1 MPLEQTPQQAPGG
14 TRLAP
19 RFLRYVIASDP
30 RRFALSFGLLVLGG
44 LTEGLSVLLVI
55 PLLGL
60 VGEDGVARLD
70 VPVPFLGTLAVSLAG
85 LLAALVGLIALHAVF
100 MRYKNIFLA
109 RFLFDML
116 NRLRLDLFGAI
127 ARLRWDF
134 FSRQSRSDL
143 HHLLTSDVER
153 LYGAAM
159 AAMVL
164 LQTFVLLAVYLAVSW
179 FISPAMT
186 LLSAALGAI
195 LILALAPV
203 RRRAA
208 AFGRERTANK
218 REQYRTVSDFLG
230 GLKTAKIH
238 SVEDRYQNRLA
249 ANLDLV
255 RDEAVGYMKVVSV
268 ATIASQIVSALAVA
282 AIVYAGM
289 VVWDLP
295 LAELVAF
302 LLVLMRLSPRFLGLQ
317 SSMQDL
323 LSNLT
328 VFRDLEIFRA
338 TCADHA
344 ETGAAHVGGAIP
356 DFDEAI
362 ELDAVDYS
370 YPGRDGG
377 KALCGV
383 DARIEAGTITA
394 LIGRSG
400 SGKST
405 FADIIAGLLEPSAG
419 HVRIDGRPID
429 PATARLWR
437 RRVAYVPQEP
447 FLLREGVAANLR
459 LARPE
464 ASEAEMWDA
473 LDRANGAAF
482 VRDLPAGLDTPLGD
496 NGVALSGGQRQ
507 RIVLARALLMRPR
520 LLILDE
526 ATSALDWE
534 SQALIARSIDSL
546 RGTMTV
552 LTIAHRPSLVLAAD
566 HVIALEA
573 GRVAQAG
580 PRAALMKERGPLA
593 TMVRAES
600 EEALISGEG
609 AVLDTDRPGAA
620 R

>member
-1 MPLEQTPQQAPGG
+1 MPPETTKREPSGSA

-19 RFLRYVIASDP
+19 QFLRYVIASNP

-44 LTEGLSVLLVI
+44 LTEGLSILLVI

-70 VPVPFLGTLAVSLAG
+70 VPVPFIGDIAVGLSG

-116 NRLRLDLFGAI
+116 NRLRLDLFSAI

-134 FSRQSRSDL
+134 FARQRHSDL

-186 LLSAALGAI
+186 LLSAALGAA

-208 AFGRERTANK
+208 TFGRERTTNK
-218 REQYRTVSDFLG
+218 REQYRTVSEFLG

-238 SVEDRYQNRLA
+238 SAEDRYGTRLA

-268 ATIASQIVSALAVA
+268 ATIASQVVSAVAVA

-289 VVWDLP
+289 VVWQLP

-302 LLVLMRLSPRFLGLQ
+302 LLVLVRLSPRFLGLQ

-323 LSNLT
+323 ISNLT
-328 VFRDLEIFRA
+328 VYRDLTRFTA

-344 ETGAAHVGGAIP
+344 EADADLPRGEVPALR
-356 DFDEAI
+356 DAI
-362 ELDAVDYS
+362 ELEAVDYA
-370 YPGRDGG
+370 YPDREGEP
-377 KALCGV
+377 ALSGI

-394 LIGRSG
+394 LIGPSG
-400 SGKST
+400 AGKST
-405 FADIIAGLLEPSAG
+405 FADIIAGLLRPRGGEM
-419 HVRIDGRPID
+419 RIDGRAID
-429 PATARLWR
+429 AGTARLWR
-437 RRVAYVPQEP
+437 RQVAYVPQEP

-459 LARPE
+459 LARPG

-473 LDRANGAAF
+473 LERANAAAF
-482 VRDLPAGLDTPLGD
+482 VRELPGGLDAPLGD

-507 RIVLARALLMRPR
+507 RIVLARALVMRPS

-534 SQALIARSIDSL
+534 SQALIARSIENL

-552 LTIAHRPSLVLAAD
+552 LAIAHRPSLVLAAD
-566 HVIALEA
+566 HVIALDG
-573 GRVAQAG
+573 GRVIQSG
-580 PRAALMKERGPLA
+580 PRAALMAEHGPLA

-600 EEALISGEG
+600 SALP
-609 AVLDTDRPGAA
+609 AFPGPPARAA
-620 R
+620 IGQ